1 MKKGFLFIMILI
13 FMNVTAAC
21 DFNKDNDERNVLEQ
35 IKEKEEINVG
45 IEGAYPPFNFYNSSN
60 ELEGFD
66 VDITNEIAKRMGVKV
81 NFVATPWDSI
91 IGGLLSNKYEII
103 ISSMAITEER
113 KQKVD
118 FTEPYYRTGAQLFA
132 PSNTDI
138 KDVNTDLKGK
148 KIGVVTGTTFTKE
161 VERLG
166 GEPVLYKSDLLSFL
180 DLSNGRIDG
189 AITDKAVGG
198 NIIVENDYDL
208 SPVGNILYDEVAGIT
223 VNKGEKELVKEIDQ
237 HIKDMVKDGTY
248 KDISEK
254 WFGTSIYE

>member
-1 MKKGFLFIMILI
+1 M
-13 FMNVTAAC
+13 
-21 DFNKDNDERNVLEQ
+21 
-35 IKEKEEINVG
+35 
-45 IEGAYPPFNFYNSSN
+45 
-60 ELEGFD
+60 
-66 VDITNEIAKRMGVKV
+66 
-81 NFVATPWDSI
+81 
-91 IGGLLSNKYEII
+91 
-103 ISSMAITEER
+103 
-113 KQKVD
+113 
-118 FTEPYYRTGAQLFA
+118 
-132 PSNTDI
+132 
-138 KDVNTDLKGK
+138 
-148 KIGVVTGTTFTKE
+148 
-161 VERLG
+161 ERLG